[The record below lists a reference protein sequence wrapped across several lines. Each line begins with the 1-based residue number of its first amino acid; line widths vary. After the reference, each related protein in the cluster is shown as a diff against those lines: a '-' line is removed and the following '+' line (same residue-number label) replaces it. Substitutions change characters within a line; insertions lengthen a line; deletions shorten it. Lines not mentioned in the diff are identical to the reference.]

1 MTTTEYNKC
10 VELFSDNIFRF
21 ALKSVRDVNTANDI
35 VQDTYMRLW
44 QHVSDVDFDRVKSY
58 LFRISHNLMIDHF
71 RKNKRNADFETVDQ
85 NKYSFLDEYSDLKE
99 QLEKAINT
107 LPQIQKTVLMLRD
120 FEGYAY
126 DEIGEITGLTKAQVK
141 VYIYRG
147 RKNLK
152 NYLVLKG
159 IEL

>member
-21 ALKSVRDVNTANDI
+21 AMKSVRDTNTANDL
-35 VQDTYMRLW
+35 VQDTFLRLW
-44 QHVSDVDFDRVKSY
+44 QHVSDVDFERVKSY
-58 LFRISHNLMIDHF
+58 LFRIAHNLMIDYF
-71 RKNKRNADFETVDQ
+71 RKNKRNADFELVNQ
-85 NKYSFLDEYSDLKE
+85 NQYSYFHEYTDIKE
-99 QLEKAINT
+99 QLDKAIST

-120 FEGYAY
+120 YEGYSY
-126 DEIGEITGLTKAQVK
+126 DEIGEIAGLNNSQVK

-152 NYLVLKG
+152 DYLVKTG